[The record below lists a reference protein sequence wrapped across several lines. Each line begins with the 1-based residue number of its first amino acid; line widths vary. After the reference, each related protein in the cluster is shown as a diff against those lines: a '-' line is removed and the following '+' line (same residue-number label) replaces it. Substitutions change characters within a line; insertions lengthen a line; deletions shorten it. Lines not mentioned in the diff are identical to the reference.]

1 MAGKGRQRSVAMW
14 GVLHNTST
22 RIGKIHFFFLLF
34 IFLLSFSNLCLIYS
48 VSTILFFVSVGGQIL
63 KKGGKKMKKLI
74 VLLFIG
80 LLLAGCSSEF
90 YKHDSLFKDWD
101 HVKFSWGGYKNPTA
115 DDAKMSDDRGWWGEA
130 IPYIPAE

>member
-1 MAGKGRQRSVAMW
+1 VAGKGRQRSVAMW

>member
-1 MAGKGRQRSVAMW
+1 M
-14 GVLHNTST
+14 
-22 RIGKIHFFFLLF
+22 
-34 IFLLSFSNLCLIYS
+34 
-48 VSTILFFVSVGGQIL
+48 SVGGQIL

>member
-1 MAGKGRQRSVAMW
+1 MFNIFGINNSIFCEHW
-14 GVLHNTST
+14 GADF
-22 RIGKIHFFFLLF
+22 R
-34 IFLLSFSNLCLIYS
+34 
-48 VSTILFFVSVGGQIL
+48 
-63 KKGGKKMKKLI
+63 KGGKKMKKLI

-90 YKHDSLFKDWD
+90 YKHDSVFKDWD

-115 DDAKMSDDRGWWGEA
+115 EDAKMSDDRGWWGEG